1 MVIFLEIH
9 IQICIFDGFMGAKI
23 LGIGFLHQ
31 SITAVFLVSEDA
43 ADSTGRPEIVPHW
56 RLDTLFCQCGGD
68 FCRGCAFQAAFID
81 VLNNRLLFPF
91 RYPINCDTLYF
102 GGMDMSIWM

>member
-1 MVIFLEIH
+1 
-9 IQICIFDGFMGAKI
+9 MGAKI
-23 LGIGFLHQ
+23 LGISFLHQ
-31 SITAVFLVSEDA
+31 SITAVFLISEDA
-43 ADSTGRPEIVPHW
+43 ADSTGRPEIVPYW
-56 RLDTLFCQCGGD
+56 RFDTLFCQCGGD

>member
-1 MVIFLEIH
+1 MVFLEIH
-9 IQICIFDGFMGAKI
+9 IQVRVFNRLVCAEIFS
-23 LGIGFLHQ
+23 IGFLHQ
-31 SITAVFLVSEDA
+31 GITAVFLISEDA
-43 ADSTGRPEIVPHW
+43 ADSTGRPEVITHGRFDPLLCQGSGYFRW
-56 RLDTLFCQCGGD
+56 R
-68 FCRGCAFQAAFID
+68 CALQAAFID